1 MRDHLVC
8 YLTNTTIR
16 LASKQYRAS
25 SGLAVCGAVVISSS
39 ALSTPTAAEIS
50 YLRAVKV
57 VAGREHECPL
67 LYRMVE
73 QFVEFHG
80 KGIIKKLILDRGFL
94 DGPNIGRCKLQW
106 GIDVLIPARRDM
118 DIYEDVV
125 AAKQA
130 H

>member
-1 MRDHLVC
+1 MRDNLVC

-16 LASKQYRAS
+16 LAVKQYRAS
-25 SGLAVCGAVVISSS
+25 SGLAVCGAVVISYHLIHTNRSGDFF
-39 ALSTPTAAEIS
+39 I
-50 YLRAVKV
+50 YGAVKV

-94 DGPNIGRCKLQW
+94 DGPNIADANCNGGLRVDSGTPGYGYL
-106 GIDVLIPARRDM
+106 
-118 DIYEDVV
+118 
-125 AAKQA
+125 
-130 H
+130 